1 MSKPL
6 TLELDG
12 EKLVLEVPSDL
23 DARLLALSGISA
35 AEMHRQLCGNCIAG
49 TLAKALAPLVPG
61 LAVKRHELA
70 SLIAKEGP
78 SDVRH
83 ELRSIYGKALGISLK
98 RRPAGKHK
106 PAQPPSELT
115 VEAYCDVY
123 MRGEGRDDA
132 EMLQF
137 AANNGEAIEAEFQRR
152 NEAAQAQGTTE
163 AGDDEA

>member
-1 MSKPL
+1 
-6 TLELDG
+6 
-12 EKLVLEVPSDL
+12 
-23 DARLLALSGISA
+23 
-35 AEMHRQLCGNCIAG
+35 
-49 TLAKALAPLVPG
+49 
-61 LAVKRHELA
+61 
-70 SLIAKEGP
+70 
-78 SDVRH
+78 
-83 ELRSIYGKALGISLK
+83 LK

-163 AGDDEA
+163 AGDDKA